1 MDELTSVTQAPASG
15 TPPDS
20 GQATQ
25 TSQTTSSTPQ
35 PQSGSESAA
44 SGTPTPTPKINLFE
58 SPEFKAYQA
67 QQSRTLSQYQQQLAE
82 YQRVADE
89 ARMASMDDLE
99 RAEYRAQ
106 QAEARAQQYEEMI
119 QQQQATQ
126 QYEQARL
133 MKLQEIST
141 KTSIPLDT
149 LAQART
155 PLELSDII
163 SDYFKQQVDT
173 LANTRAAELRAR
185 QDANRPDLGG
195 GSLAS
200 FPDNAMREAWQNRDA
215 TAYIRALRE
224 SAKQ

>member
-1 MDELTSVTQAPASG
+1 MDELTSVTPPPASG

-25 TSQTTSSTPQ
+25 TSQPTSPTPQ

-44 SGTPTPTPKINLFE
+44 PTAPKQRVNLFE
-58 SPEFKAYQA
+58 LDEFKAYQA
-67 QQSRTLSQYQQQLAE
+67 QQNRTLSQYQQQLAE

-106 QAEARAQQYEEMI
+106 MAEARAQQYEEMI
-119 QQQQATQ
+119 QQQQAVQ

-133 MKLQEIST
+133 TKLQELST
-141 KTSIPLDT
+141 KTNIPLDT

-155 PLELSDII
+155 PLELADILA
-163 SDYFKQQVDT
+163 DYHKQQVET
-173 LANTRAAELRAR
+173 LANSRAAELKAR
-185 QDANRPDLGG
+185 QEANRPDLGG

-200 FPDNAMREAWQNRDA
+200 FPDDAMREAWQNRDA
-215 TAYIRALRE
+215 TAYIRALRQ
-224 SAKQ
+224 SATQ